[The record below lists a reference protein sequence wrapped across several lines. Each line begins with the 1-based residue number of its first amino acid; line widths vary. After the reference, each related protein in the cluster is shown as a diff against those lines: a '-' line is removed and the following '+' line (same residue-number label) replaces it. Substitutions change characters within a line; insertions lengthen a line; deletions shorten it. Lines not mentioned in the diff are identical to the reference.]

1 MPSPVAAGN
10 TLGKT
15 PSRSA
20 YSSLQ
25 NHQLGNGITPPL
37 RACMRARR
45 PVRRDARVAI
55 GAWRSA
61 LMDACSASNLRPLD
75 WAILRYVTHSN
86 GCAATVPHSRN
97 SSGCNAGWAFV
108 PHKQSRDHTR
118 FEAGGHS
125 VLEKDPVSCALMS
138 GLSRGACRWPSW
150 VCAYVSGTNLSGGL
164 EAHGC

>member
-1 MPSPVAAGN
+1 MRIDPYLRRARCMALKRGQIEGGPRSEPGCPAPVAAGN

-15 PSRSA
+15 PSQSA

-75 WAILRYVTHSN
+75 WGILRYDTNSN
-86 GCAATVPHSRN
+86 GCAATVS
-97 SSGCNAGWAFV
+97 
-108 PHKQSRDHTR
+108 QSQLIGLKCLVGVRSAET
-118 FEAGGHS
+118 
-125 VLEKDPVSCALMS
+125 
-138 GLSRGACRWPSW
+138 LSRSHDVRRQGP
-150 VCAYVSGTNLSGGL
+150 LSGFVL
-164 EAHGC
+164 PSSSAN